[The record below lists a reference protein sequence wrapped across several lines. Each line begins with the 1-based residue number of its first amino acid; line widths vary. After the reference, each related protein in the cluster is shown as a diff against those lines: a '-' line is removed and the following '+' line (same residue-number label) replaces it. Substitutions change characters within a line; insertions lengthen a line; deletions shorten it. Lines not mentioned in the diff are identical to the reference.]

1 MTRLV
6 PTLIVLLLALPA
18 WSTPAGAQGIRR
30 CVDAQGISIFTD
42 RQCSEM
48 DAVSMQAPPAPEGN
62 FAGGFRSGFAQVGC
76 ARRPETLLDRVRS
89 ALESHDVNRLASHY
103 HWTGTGSGS
112 GRRLMDALERIAGQS
127 LLSAELVYPA
137 PPPQNENRVGFSSHD
152 APSDAGSS
160 GEELNLTPLSA
171 GLYEAGATPPL
182 PRQIRVL
189 QMRSDQAEQASS
201 TVFQLR
207 RNAGCWWIQ
216 L

>member
-1 MTRLV
+1 MYRRA
-6 PTLIVLLLALPA
+6 PILIALLLALPA

-30 CVDAQGISIFTD
+30 CVDARGISIFTD

-48 DAVSMQAPPAPEGN
+48 DAVPMQAPPASEGN
-62 FAGGFRSGFAQVGC
+62 FAGGFRGGFAQAGC
-76 ARRPETLLDRVRS
+76 ARRPEALLDRVRS
-89 ALESHDVNRLASHY
+89 ALEAHDVNRLASHY

-137 PPPQNENRVGFSSHD
+137 PPPENENGVRLSSHD

-160 GEELNLTPLSA
+160 GEELNLTPFS
-171 GLYEAGATPPL
+171 PP

>member
-1 MTRLV
+1 MSRLV

-48 DAVSMQAPPAPEGN
+48 DAVPMQAPPASEGN
-62 FAGGFRSGFAQVGC
+62 FAGGFRGGFAQAGC
-76 ARRPETLLDRVRS
+76 ARRPEALLDRVRS

-137 PPPQNENRVGFSSHD
+137 PPPEDENENGVRFSSHDGNGVRFSSHD

-160 GEELNLTPLSA
+160 GAAGGSSCEARPGLT
-171 GLYEAGATPPL
+171 G
-182 PRQIRVL
+182 
-189 QMRSDQAEQASS
+189 
-201 TVFQLR
+201 
-207 RNAGCWWIQ
+207 
-216 L
+216 